1 MYDMDIFMDTIT
13 AQKQA
18 QLNVL
23 YAQYAQCMACPLAT
37 LGRTTIVFGQ
47 GNANAKL
54 MLIGEGPGQQED
66 AQGKPF
72 VGKSGQLLTKIL
84 SIVGIARP
92 EIYITNIVKC
102 RPPNNRRPAPLETS
116 TCKKLLLLKQIE
128 IINPTIICTLGAC
141 AIESLLEQPISIS
154 RARGTI
160 MQWQQRILI
169 PTFHP
174 AYILRNPKM
183 LEFMVQDFL
192 NAKKELESLLRQK

>member
-1 MYDMDIFMDTIT
+1 MDTKAT
-13 AQKQA
+13 QKQA
-18 QLNVL
+18 QLDDL

-37 LGRTTIVFGQ
+37 LGRTNIVFGH
-47 GNANAKL
+47 GNADAKL

-84 SIVGIARP
+84 SIVGIARA

-102 RPPNNRRPAPLETS
+102 RPPNNRRPTIPEAS

-128 IINPTIICTLGAC
+128 IINPTIISTLGAC
-141 AIESLLEQPISIS
+141 AIESLLEQPIAIS
-154 RARGTI
+154 RVRGTS
-160 MQWQQRILI
+160 MQWQQRVLI

-183 LEFMVQDFL
+183 LELMVSDLL
-192 NAKKELESLLRQK
+192 NAKKELGSQLK